1 MQYGNIDTSI
11 TKVNHVRFNGA
22 AILFQESVVGES
34 AAKAPEKRQ
43 KAKPAG
49 LARFQL
55 RLDVNHAKFVGAGN
69 ANVRQLQTPAKR
81 HIIGNVNCMAG
92 EFRGIKVQAG
102 FTSSVWMFVASAVL
116 PAPPAVKGLGTE
128 MLPVV
133 IVVPLG
139 LTIRSTNVLPAV
151 GAAANVNV

>member
-102 FTSSVWMFVASAVL
+102 FTSSVFASARRGRRYRARGVHRGKEVTL
-116 PAPPAVKGLGTE
+116 LLDLVAD
-128 MLPVV
+128 
-133 IVVPLG
+133 
-139 LTIRSTNVLPAV
+139 
-151 GAAANVNV
+151 AAAAFLDN